1 MTLSQVGAMSEAEF
15 RSWSQY
21 AAKRMLPWRRMEFYL
36 AQIAHTVAL
45 SSGRFDS
52 PPKLRDFLFE
62 HEQDEEVDLRELVGF
77 NPRNVSG
84 KSKSR

>member
-15 RSWSQY
+15 RSWGQY
-21 AAKRMLPWRRMEFYL
+21 ATKRMLPWRRIELYL

-62 HEQDEEVDLRELVGF
+62 PEQDEEVDLRELVGF